1 MVYLIAGSLDRTLS
15 GSRSLDRTLSGSL
28 HRTLADSLDRT
39 LAGSLDRT
47 LVGSLQQMSEYGEH
61 EQYSEFDEDN
71 ECGHSFKATSQAL

>member
-28 HRTLADSLDRT
+28 HRTLA
-39 LAGSLDRT
+39 GSLDRT

-61 EQYSEFDEDN
+61 DQYSEFDEDN

>member
-28 HRTLADSLDRT
+28 HRTLA
-39 LAGSLDRT
+39 GSLDRT

-61 EQYSEFDEDN
+61 DQYSEFDEDN
-71 ECGHSFKATSQAL
+71 ECGHSFKATSQVQ

>member
-15 GSRSLDRTLSGSL
+15 GSLDEAFAG
-28 HRTLADSLDRT
+28 SLDRT

-71 ECGHSFKATSQAL
+71 ECGHSFKAASQAL